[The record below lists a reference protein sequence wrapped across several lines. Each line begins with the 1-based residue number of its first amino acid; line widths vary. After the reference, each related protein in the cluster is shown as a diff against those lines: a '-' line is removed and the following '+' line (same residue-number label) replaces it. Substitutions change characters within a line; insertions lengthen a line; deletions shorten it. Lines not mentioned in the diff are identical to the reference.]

1 MLISATFSKPETVGG
16 KHKEHTRQ
24 RMQVTFL
31 GHGLESSQF
40 NVGKQLV
47 NSFENKYF
55 DNFYGFVAFVALTG
69 VDKILPSIKSSRD
82 KFKNLR
88 FYVGVDNKG
97 TSKEALEKLLYN
109 EIEIYIYHRDEDYIT
124 YHPKLFLFEGEKFSR
139 VIIGSSNLT
148 SSGFIANIE
157 ASIQL
162 DFNTKTDK
170 QGIKLIREIKEYYKD
185 LIELSN
191 THTRKLTR
199 ELIDEYEEADLLYKQ
214 FFSNKK
220 EESQPTDGE
229 NGNKKTKKVKLPDV
243 DLTDGFDPKDTP
255 DYDKNV
261 KATQND
267 YDNFDYFLERYIV
280 YKRDV
285 RSSGVVTK
293 TTDDKELLR
302 WYFRMKELIRNEAMP
317 DDLLLRLIDVDFPV
331 GDGWEKT
338 SMMIWEKRFKEMLAY
353 KREFNPDSEI
363 THVPQ
368 FKEKSHPHYS
378 IGSWCAQQ
386 KQRRKGN
393 QTPLWSDYEEERMN
407 SVNFLWEVPNLGSE
421 PDDEG
426 WYEKLLELESY
437 YKDKNNFKSIP
448 HQHTKIGKWLNEQI
462 TLKLT
467 GSRGKVKKFL
477 NPLRTEL
484 LGEVLSKNGVDWEWQ
499 KQKERE
505 AIENLAEEFIKNQDP
520 KELEKLS
527 KDERKKYQDRVSQ
540 ARYRSKK
547 WDDTKRLILINAG
560 MELPKKE
567 ESQ

>member
-1 MLISATFSKPETVGG
+1 
-16 KHKEHTRQ
+16 
-24 RMQVTFL
+24 MQVTFL
-31 GHGLESSQF
+31 GHGLENNQY

-55 DNFYGFVAFVALTG
+55 DNFIGFVAFVALTG
-69 VDKILPSIKSSRD
+69 VDKILPSIKVSKE
-82 KFKNLR
+82 KFKTLK

-97 TSKEALEKLLYN
+97 TSKEALEKLLGN
-109 EIEIYIYHRDEDYIT
+109 EVETYIYHRDEEYIT

-148 SSGFIANIE
+148 SSGFLTNIE

-170 QGIKLIREIKEYYKD
+170 QGIKLVREIKEYYKN
-185 LIELSN
+185 LIEN
-191 THTRKLTR
+191 TDQHTRKLTR
-199 ELIDEYEEADLLYKQ
+199 ELIDEYDKVDLLYKQ
-214 FFSNKK
+214 FYSNNNV
-220 EESQPTDGE
+220 EETQPTDGE
-229 NGNKKTKKVKLPDV
+229 NGKKKPKRIKLPEV
-243 DLTDGFDPKDTP
+243 DLTDGFDPSETP
-255 DYDKNV
+255 DYDRNV
-261 KATQND
+261 KATQYD
-267 YDNFDYFLERYIV
+267 YDNFEYFLQRYVV

-302 WYFRMKELIRNEAMP
+302 WYLRMKELIRHEAMP
-317 DDLLLRLIDVDFPV
+317 DDLLLRLIEVDFPI
-331 GDGWEKT
+331 GDGWERT
-338 SMMIWEKRFKEMLAY
+338 RIMIWNNKYNQLLAY
-353 KREFNPDSEI
+353 KKKFNPDSEV

-368 FKEKSHPHYS
+368 FKEKNHPYYS
-378 IGSWCAQQ
+378 LGTWCAQQ

-393 QTPLWSDYEEERMN
+393 QPPIWTDYEEEKMQAI
-407 SVNFLWEVPNLGSE
+407 NFLWDVPNLGSE
-421 PDDEG
+421 PDDER

-437 YKDKNNFKSIP
+437 YKDKNNFKTIP
-448 HQHTKIGKWLNEQI
+448 HQNTKLGKWLNENI

-477 NPLRTEL
+477 NPLREEL
-484 LGEVLSKNGVDWEWQ
+484 LGEVLSKNGVEWEWQ

-505 AIENLAEEFIKNQDP
+505 ALENLAEEFKKYQDP
-520 KELEKLS
+520 KEYEKLTAE
-527 KDERKKYQDRVSQ
+527 ERKKYQDRVSQ

-567 ESQ
+567 DQQ